1 MLISDRCHWPA
12 TNQRLAFVFS
22 FWTKFESDKCWVS
35 PTRNICVGKLVYGE
49 SVHKFREDEEDSDEE
64 IEIEEPKIPNSEAF
78 AAVEFL
84 KKFYLQ
90 RDNSS
95 ANLLALD
102 RMKRELENQMTY
114 SQPTLES
121 FIQK

>member
-1 MLISDRCHWPA
+1 MLKMSFL
-12 TNQRLAFVFS
+12 RLDLDQEAFARWVAVDDLVETGPS
-22 FWTKFESDKCWVS
+22 GSVEEIVEEVKNKFQE
-35 PTRNICVGKLVYGE
+35 E
-49 SVHKFREDEEDSDEE
+49 EEDSDEE